1 MQKLHA
7 YHEHFVGS
15 WEARI
20 LDRHLPAPAGILII
34 LFGIVAVMGG
44 AAMLVLPGQ
53 GILTIALGIAA
64 VRIGIRVVRAERASD
79 PAQSE
84 TVSSQDAELRRSDAA
99 SDKPLAQSTK

>member
-34 LFGIVAVMGG
+34 LFGIAAVMGG
-44 AAMLVLPGQ
+44 TAMLVLPGQ

-64 VRIGIRVVRAERASD
+64 PD
-79 PAQSE
+79 PEQSE